1 MLDGI
6 RVLDLTRMLA
16 GPYATMILGDLG
28 AEVVK
33 IEPPEGDD
41 IRRMGPPFVNGESAY
56 FMAVNRNKKSVV
68 LDLRDARGRAAFD
81 RLAASADAMIDNFR
95 PGVLDELGVG
105 HARMAAV
112 NPKLVR
118 CSLSSFGESGPMK
131 DLPAFDLVVQA
142 WSGALSVT
150 GEPGGPPVRLGIPLG
165 DLAGGMYAAVA
176 VLGALVKRG
185 KTGVGERIE
194 LSLLDCLTAMTTYLA
209 QYHFADGRVPGPQGS
224 RHMSCV
230 PYGAYEAADGWIVVG
245 VFTERFWEGFCRALA
260 KPEWTADERWATNE
274 LRVRNRVEI
283 EALIASALKS
293 RPAAHWL
300 ERLKTERVPAAPVL
314 TLDRTLALEQLAL
327 RGMIASFT
335 HPVAGTQKTL
345 ADPILRRAPSPS
357 PRLGEHTESVL
368 RAAGL
373 SAAEAAALAKR
384 ERAGT

>member
-6 RVLDLTRMLA
+6 RILDLTRMLA

-28 AEVVK
+28 AEVIK

-41 IRRMGPPFVNGESAY
+41 IRKMGPPFVNGVSAY

-68 LDLRDARGRAAFD
+68 LDLRDPRGRAAFD
-81 RLAASADAMIDNFR
+81 CLAKSADAMIDNFR
-95 PGVLDELGVG
+95 PGVLDGLGIG
-105 HARMAAV
+105 HARMAEV

-118 CSLSSFGESGPMK
+118 CSLSSFGEAGPMK

-165 DLAGGMYAAVA
+165 DLAGGMYAAIA

-185 KTGVGERIE
+185 KTGVGGRVE

-209 QYHFADGRVPGPQGS
+209 QYYFADGRVPGPQGS

-230 PYGAYEAADGWIVVG
+230 PYGAYEASDGWLVVG
-245 VFTERFWEGFCRALA
+245 VFTERFWEGFCRALGMA
-260 KPEWTADERWATNE
+260 AEARWRTNE
-274 LRVRNRVEI
+274 LRVENRVEL
-283 EALIASALKS
+283 EARIAAVLKT
-293 RPAAHWL
+293 RPAEAWL
-300 ERLKTERVPAAPVL
+300 EKLKAERVPAAPVL
-314 TLDRTLALEQLAL
+314 SLDKTLSLEQLAL

-345 ADPILRRAPSPS
+345 ADPVLRRAPSPS
-357 PRLGEHTESVL
+357 PLLGEHTESVL
-368 RAAGL
+368 IAAGMTK
-373 SAAEAAALAKR
+373 AEAAALAAAR
-384 ERAGT
+384 Q